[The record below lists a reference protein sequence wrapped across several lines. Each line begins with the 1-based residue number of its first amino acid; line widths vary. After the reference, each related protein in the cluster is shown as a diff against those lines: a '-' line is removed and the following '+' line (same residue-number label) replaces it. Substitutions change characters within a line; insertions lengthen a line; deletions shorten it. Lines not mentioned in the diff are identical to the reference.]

1 MSNSKQTIDDTSY
14 KTYTNSIAKNCYSLL
29 SADTNGTLQGEQV
42 QPKLL
47 QLTSIEA
54 GQIYKVK

>member
-1 MSNSKQTIDDTSY
+1 MTHHTE
-14 KTYTNSIAKNCYSLL
+14 TYTDSIAKNCYSLL